1 VFLFIIITSSY
12 LPYFTRKIAP
22 KARLSTSTSIY
33 EMNILRKKMAI
44 TLKKLIVFCS
54 LATSFLKNVSSVDQI
69 KHRYSQFFNL
79 NYKGW

>member
-1 VFLFIIITSSY
+1 
-12 LPYFTRKIAP
+12 
-22 KARLSTSTSIY
+22 
-33 EMNILRKKMAI
+33 MNILRKKMAI